1 MKKLFSLLF
10 IAGALC
16 MVSCGPTAE
25 QKAKAEADAKHF
37 TDSVMKAMTASM
49 GAMDSTKTMTADST
63 KK

>member
-1 MKKLFSLLF
+1 
-10 IAGALC
+10 